1 MGKKGQ
7 LVIAI
12 VIFSFI
18 ILNLIFFKVDEKEV
32 AIVTQFG
39 RPIKTIR
46 EPGLNM
52 KLPYPIQQVIRFD
65 SRLLVFDPPPA
76 EFLTSDKKNIL
87 VESFM
92 CWRIVDP
99 EKFLVTVND
108 KNGAESRLSDIIF
121 SEFGAVL
128 GSYPFSS
135 LVSTNPDEILL
146 DSIRKRIT
154 KVSNEKTTS
163 EYGVEIVDVEL
174 KRLNFPEQNK
184 ESVFKRMQAERARIA
199 KKYRSEGEEEAM
211 KIKANADMEKSRILS
226 EANREASKI
235 KGEADAE
242 AIKIYATAFKKNPDF
257 YRFTRTLESYEKFLN
272 EKTTIILPENS
283 DLLKYL
289 NKSRP

>member
-1 MGKKGQ
+1 MP
-7 LVIAI
+7 VIAI
-12 VIFSFI
+12 TIFVFIVI
-18 ILNLIFFKVDEKEV
+18 NMIFFRVDEKEV

-39 RPIKTIR
+39 RPIKTIT
-46 EPGLNM
+46 EPGLNT
-52 KLPYPIQQVIRFD
+52 KLPYPVQEVIRFD

-87 VESFM
+87 VDSFM

-108 KNGAESRLSDIIF
+108 KKGAESRLSDILF
-121 SEFGAVL
+121 SEFGAAL

-135 LVSTNPDEILL
+135 LVSTNPDEIII
-146 DSIRKRIT
+146 DRIREKIA
-154 KVSNEKTTS
+154 KISNKKTTS

-184 ESVFKRMQAERARIA
+184 ESVFKRMRAERARIA

-211 KIKANADMEKSRILS
+211 KIKARADMEKTRILS
-226 EANREASKI
+226 EARREASKT

-242 AIKIYATAFKKNPDF
+242 AIKIYAAAFKKNPDF

-272 EKTTIILPENS
+272 DKTTVILPEDS

-289 NKSRP
+289 NRPHP